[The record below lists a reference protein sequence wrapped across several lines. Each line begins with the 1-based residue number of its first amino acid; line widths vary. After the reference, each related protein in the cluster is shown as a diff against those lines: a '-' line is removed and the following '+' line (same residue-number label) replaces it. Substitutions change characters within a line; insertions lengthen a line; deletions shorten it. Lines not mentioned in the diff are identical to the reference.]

1 MYLKS
6 YHLLAL
12 AGVAAAALV
21 VVHPRQEHEDTK
33 DLYLCSNP
41 NFNHDCK
48 GCACERLTDVV
59 TMGGYGGPPCCM
71 ICSFRFAVVFLA
83 TAVFISCFGLG
94 FPCSMYIYVCIRI
107 AHLANWLNLRD
118 KQIPCLKTC
127 VSAIPR
133 AYRLLALIRSGTA
146 RCSSKCTARL
156 VLSLTFCSLRSSPT
170 LDSRVFSRSLARF
183 S

>member
-59 TMGGYGGPPCCM
+59 TMGGYGGPPCYPLPEDLRVGNPQGVSSARSYSKWNCTLFDSKRVEANPESLNSNADCNSTRPGSSLNIPPGPPGM
-71 ICSFRFAVVFLA
+71 AVLGAFDDR
-83 TAVFISCFGLG
+83 AVTYQC
-94 FPCSMYIYVCIRI
+94 Y
-107 AHLANWLNLRD
+107 
-118 KQIPCLKTC
+118 
-127 VSAIPR
+127 
-133 AYRLLALIRSGTA
+133 AL
-146 RCSSKCTARL
+146 
-156 VLSLTFCSLRSSPT
+156 P
-170 LDSRVFSRSLARF
+170 
-183 S
+183 